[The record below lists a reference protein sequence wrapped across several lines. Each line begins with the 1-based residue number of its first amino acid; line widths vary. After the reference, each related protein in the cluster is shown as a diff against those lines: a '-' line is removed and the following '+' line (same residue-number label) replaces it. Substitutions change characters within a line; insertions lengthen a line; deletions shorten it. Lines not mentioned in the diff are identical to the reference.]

1 MATDKLDTYRA
12 KRSAERTPE
21 PFGSGG
27 EAGGRT
33 YVMQKH
39 AARRLHYDFRL
50 EWSGVL
56 LSWAVPNGP
65 SRNPAD
71 KQLAVHVEDHPIEYA
86 EFEGIIP
93 AGNYGAGAV
102 IVWDRGRFDWLED
115 PVTGLEK
122 GKLLFELRGQ
132 KLRGRWTLVK
142 IKKAEKEWLLIKERD
157 AFVSENGQDLPQ
169 DSVLSGLTLDELKTG
184 HSRSRELQ
192 DALHELKATRA
203 TIRADAV
210 EVMHAETA
218 DKPFTR
224 AGWLFELKYDG

>member
-86 EFEGIIP
+86 EVEGVVP

-102 IVWDRGRFDWLED
+102 SVWDRGRFTRLED
-115 PVTGLEK
+115 PDDGRGK
-122 GKLLFELRGQ
+122 GKDLCEVRRTEL
-132 KLRGRWTLVK
+132 
-142 IKKAEKEWLLIKERD
+142 ER
-157 AFVSENGQDLPQ
+157 
-169 DSVLSGLTLDELKTG
+169 TC
-184 HSRSRELQ
+184 
-192 DALHELKATRA
+192 
-203 TIRADAV
+203 
-210 EVMHAETA
+210 
-218 DKPFTR
+218 
-224 AGWLFELKYDG
+224 AGAR

>member
-93 AGNYGAGAV
+93 KDNYGAGAV
-102 IVWDRGRFDWLED
+102 IVWDRGRFSFLED
-115 PVTGLEK
+115 PDAGLEK

-157 AFVSENGQDLPQ
+157 GFTSENGRDYPE
-169 DSVLSGLTLDELKTG
+169 DSVISGLTLDQLAAGDTPG
-184 HSRSRELQ
+184 
-192 DALHELKATRA
+192 
-203 TIRADAV
+203 
-210 EVMHAETA
+210 AEIL
-218 DKPFTR
+218 R
-224 AGWLFELKYDG
+224 